1 MTENYRD
8 LVQSISGKLR
18 QFAKE
23 IPETQQGFMQTA
35 KATHTEGAL
44 SKKHK
49 ELMAMSIAIAARCQG
64 CLGFHA
70 QACVKLGVTRAEFME
85 MLQVAIYMG
94 GGPSVMTGAEALI
107 AFEEYGGEKA
117 AE

>member
-1 MTENYRD
+1 MSHSYKQ
-8 LVQSISGKLR
+8 LVQDISGKLR
-18 QFAKE
+18 EFAKE

-94 GGPSVMTGAEALI
+94 GGPSVMTGAEALL
-107 AFEEYGGEKA
+107 AFEEYGGQNSA
-117 AE
+117 I